1 MGNSDRRTQRKE
13 RTNMNIWFSPRPRWY
28 RGLVS
33 VLVAGLVAALALAGC
48 GSKTE
53 SDAGGQGGGGN
64 PTKDIDWIVPDSP
77 GGGLDIYSPG
87 IAEGMQRTQLPK
99 GVYVGIRNRPPLPQG
114 ITQQYTARPAG
125 HTV

>member
-53 SDAGGQGGGGN
+53 SDAGGQGSGWK
-64 PTKDIDWIVPDSP
+64 PTQDIDWIVPDSP
-77 GGGLDIYSPG
+77 GRGLDIYSPG
-87 IAEGMQRTQLPK
+87 ISQVMPRD
-99 GVYVGIRNRPPLPQG
+99 PL
-114 ITQQYTARPAG
+114 A
-125 HTV
+125 